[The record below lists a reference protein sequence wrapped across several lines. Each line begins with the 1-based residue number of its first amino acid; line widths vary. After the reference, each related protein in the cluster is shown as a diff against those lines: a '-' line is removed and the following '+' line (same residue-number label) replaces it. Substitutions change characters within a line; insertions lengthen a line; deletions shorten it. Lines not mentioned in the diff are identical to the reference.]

1 MVGGRE
7 QTHKGAPSPATCHS
21 EDHTRSLPSTAHPPT
36 PPPGLMQTPHL
47 CQPSYRVVP
56 LVGLGE
62 EEGEETDLGL
72 LLDSSLER
80 RRTCPPFCR

>member
-1 MVGGRE
+1 MHRVQPPAIQKTTQGR
-7 QTHKGAPSPATCHS
+7 SPA
-21 EDHTRSLPSTAHPPT
+21 LPTPTPPT

-47 CQPSYRVVP
+47 CQPSYKVVP

-72 LLDSSLER
+72 LLDLSLER